1 MQTITHRVRTF
12 LRRQGAAIE
21 PWSGL
26 DETYSELHAL
36 LDRRRDDPAF
46 WGPLEELLREVL
58 RQATAPEAERRLAA
72 PTAELLSS
80 WDAAEL
86 VVSLREALS
95 GAAPSDAP
103 LAAGTPEYRRFTRRL
118 SPAVLGGFLT
128 LGLAAAGCS
137 DHDAEP
143 EGSGGAS
150 SGGVSSGGVS
160 SGGVSSGGVSSGGV
174 SSGGVSSGG
183 VSSGGAGGGAASS
196 GGGGTG
202 GGGGAACVIE
212 DAQVL
217 ASTIND
223 STLEAAS
230 KSSLCA
236 CMTNLTQ
243 SWRDGLTTLFERG
256 DAAAIAT
263 ALEEMLLCCARQ
275 RTSGVYAE
283 GALLD
288 GTLCELG
295 GGMGGVVYKG
305 VSFPS

>member
-1 MQTITHRVRTF
+1 MQTITHRVRAF
-12 LRRQGAAIE
+12 LREQGAALS

-26 DETYSELHAL
+26 DATYSELHAL
-36 LDRRRDDPAF
+36 LEQRRDDPAF
-46 WGPLEELLREVL
+46 WGPLEGLLREVL
-58 RQATAPEAERRLAA
+58 RQATDPEAERRLAA
-72 PTAELLSS
+72 PAAELLSS

-86 VVSLREALS
+86 VASLREALS
-95 GAAPSDAP
+95 GAAPSGAP
-103 LAAGTPEYRRFTRRL
+103 LAAGTPEYRRLTRRL

-137 DHDAEP
+137 DYDAEP

-150 SGGVSSGGVS
+150 SGGVSGG
-160 SGGVSSGGVSSGGV
+160 GA
-174 SSGGVSSGG
+174 
-183 VSSGGAGGGAASS
+183 SSGGATSGGTSS

-212 DAQVL
+212 DAVVL

-230 KSSLCA
+230 KESLCA
-236 CMTNLTQ
+236 CMTSLTQ

-256 DAAAIAT
+256 DAEQIAT

-275 RTSGVYAE
+275 RTSGVYTE

-288 GTLCELG
+288 GTLCDLG
-295 GGMGGVVYKG
+295 GGSGGGVVYKG
-305 VSFPS
+305 VSFPG

>member
-160 SGGVSSGGVSSGGV
+160 SGG
-174 SSGGVSSGG
+174 
-183 VSSGGAGGGAASS
+183 AGGGAASS